1 MKSWILG
8 VILLVAVGVGGG
20 LLLLS
25 QNLDEI
31 VRAAIESQGSAAL
44 GTAVRV
50 GSVELDLREGRGRLR
65 DLRIAN
71 PPGSGAG
78 NLLEL
83 GTVTLAI
90 DATSALEV
98 ARGNSRHFII
108 ERVSLEEPRA
118 ALVVAADG
126 STNVQA
132 LQDAMAD
139 GSSKVSSASGQTEPL
154 LLTLKSVSMERA
166 AVRVD
171 TNEIDGKQ
179 RDLALPDFSMRNV
192 GGGRGRP
199 AGEVGVAVAKG
210 FAKRLTAV
218 VAADVAATQL
228 DKVIDKR
235 LGGDA
240 GKAAKGLLKQVL
252 GGN

>member
-8 VILLVAVGVGGG
+8 AILLVAVGVGGG
-20 LLLLS
+20 VLLLS

-31 VRAAIESQGSAAL
+31 VRSAIESQGSAAL

-50 GSVELDLREGRGRLR
+50 GSVELELAEGRGRIR
-65 DLRIAN
+65 DLQIAN
-71 PPGSGAG
+71 PPGSGEG

-83 GTVTLAI
+83 GVVTLAI
-90 DATSALEV
+90 DATSALAV

-118 ALVVAADG
+118 ALVVGADG
-126 STNVQA
+126 STNLQA

-139 GSSKVSSASGQTEPL
+139 GSSKASSSSGQTEPL

-171 TNEIDGKQ
+171 TSEIDGKQ
-179 RDLALPDFSMRNV
+179 RDLALPDFSATSSSDTPTARNSP
-192 GGGRGRP
+192 RESHLR
-199 AGEVGVAVAKG
+199 
-210 FAKRLTAV
+210 
-218 VAADVAATQL
+218 
-228 DKVIDKR
+228 
-235 LGGDA
+235 
-240 GKAAKGLLKQVL
+240 
-252 GGN
+252 